1 MIRKVT
7 LTSYD
12 KWVQPT
18 EEEIAEMIKL
28 CGKTVDTISRQLGI
42 SSVTLQRW
50 KRTGI
55 SYSDWA
61 LLAFMAGKGDIVRP
75 ENTEEDVEAKLE
87 SLAKVS
93 YIYHKKL
100 SDIVEKNK
108 LKKILRK
115 KAAKNLDVK
124 NKGE

>member
-1 MIRKVT
+1 MKILVT
-7 LTSYD
+7 GSKGFIGKNLVENFKNVKEGKD
-12 KWVQPT
+12 KSRDVVID
-18 EEEIAEMIKL
+18 EIFEFDVDSDLSKL
-28 CGKTVDTISRQLGI
+28 DDYCSKCDFVFNLAGI
-42 SSVTLQRW
+42 N
-50 KRTGI
+50 
-55 SYSDWA
+55 
-61 LLAFMAGKGDIVRP
+61 RP

>member
-1 MIRKVT
+1 MIRKET

-61 LLAFMAGKGDIVRP
+61 LLAFMAGDIVRP